1 MLPLNQTVVVYHST
15 ETSDE
20 WGIPIQEE
28 TSTKYKVRLDFN
40 GTEKFIQMA
49 DGKEVI
55 YNAIVYF
62 RAKDIPTLD
71 YNDLVEYSDGRGHP
85 VKATPRV
92 ISPLTD
98 LSGKILYFKV
108 IL

>member
-1 MLPLNQTVVVYHST
+1 MLPLNQHVTVYKST
-15 ETSDE
+15 KDSDD

-28 TSTKYKVRLDFN
+28 TATKYKVRLDFN

-55 YNAIVYF
+55 YSAIVYF

-71 YNDLVEYSDGRGHP
+71 YNDLIEYSDGRGSP
-85 VKATPRV
+85 IKATPRV

>member
-1 MLPLNQTVVVYHST
+1 MLPLNQYVTVYKATSD
-15 ETSDE
+15 SDE
-20 WGIPIQEE
+20 WGIPIQGEA
-28 TSTKYKVRLDFN
+28 STRYKVRLDFN
-40 GTEKFIQMA
+40 GTEKFIQLA

-55 YNAIVYF
+55 YSAIVYF
-62 RAKDIPTLD
+62 RAKDVPTLD
-71 YNDLVEYSDGRGHP
+71 YTDFIEYSDGRGHP
-85 VKATPRV
+85 VKASPRV